1 MEACLSLCNK
11 RLVREAR
18 EREFEDDMGE
28 RERESKQELLLT
40 REDGAPLFAAKNF
53 LPSRES
59 EKDKD
64 REDGKLF
71 FRPLPFR
78 SSRK

>member
-28 RERESKQELLLT
+28 REREQARASSHERRWRASLC
-40 REDGAPLFAAKNF
+40 
-53 LPSRES
+53 S
-59 EKDKD
+59 EKLSSIA
-64 REDGKLF
+64 REQE
-71 FRPLPFR
+71 R
-78 SSRK
+78 